1 MPACLEVCPTG
12 SRKFGNVLDP
22 ESEVAYI
29 LRNKRVFVLKEE
41 VGTLPR
47 FFYYFD
53 ERGSRYRDPAGEH
66 APDGHACASSCEGH
80 ACATPEDDRTDAA
93 GNGGAA

>member
-22 ESEVAYI
+22 NSEVRKV
-29 LRNKRVFVLKEE
+29 LETKRVFVLKQDA
-41 VGTLPR
+41 GTLPR

-53 ERGSRYRDPAGEH
+53 ERDPINTNTSA
-66 APDGHACASSCEGH
+66 DSSLGG
-80 ACATPEDDRTDAA
+80 DA
-93 GNGGAA
+93 

>member
-12 SRKFGNVLDP
+12 SRKFGNVRDP
-22 ESEVAYI
+22 DSEVAYI
-29 LRNKRVFVLKEE
+29 LRHKRVFILKED

-53 ERGSRYRDPAGEH
+53 ERGSRYHEPFRS
-66 APDGHACASSCEGH
+66 ASSGSEEG
-80 ACATPEDDRTDAA
+80 E
-93 GNGGAA
+93 G